1 MKSASRF
8 LMIILMLAAA
18 VVAQTD
24 ARAEHAVRQTV
35 ESFYEAFK
43 MHSFNNAENFATEDW
58 NHINPFGGRT
68 RGREATLRELKEVH
82 STFLK
87 GVSDKIEDMDVR
99 FAGADAAVVTVTSQ
113 MTAFTTPDGVKHE
126 NEQHIRTFVLVKRMG
141 KWAIMQDQNTVVVH
155 GPASKP

>member
-1 MKSASRF
+1 MISWYALEEESMKLAFRF
-8 LMIILMLAAA
+8 VMTILMLAAA

-24 ARAEHAVRQTV
+24 ARAEQAVRQTV

-43 MHSFNNAENFATEDW
+43 MHSFNNAEKFATEDW
-58 NHINPFGGRT
+58 DHINPFGGRT

-99 FAGADAAVVTVTSQ
+99 FAGADAAVVTVTRARLKVS
-113 MTAFTTPDGVKHE
+113 GR
-126 NEQHIRTFVLVKRMG
+126 RTFDL
-141 KWAIMQDQNTVVVH
+141 QDW
-155 GPASKP
+155 PPCLCPLL